1 MADHDIR
8 PSLTEAEPPGVDIVV
23 ELRAHAEE
31 LAKTWKEDSAEIVAM
46 RKAATTIVY
55 LREANRR
62 LIGELA
68 TANERLA
75 TGAEQFKAI
84 RAELAAL
91 QPDGE
96 AR

>member
-1 MADHDIR
+1 MADDIR
-8 PSLTEAEPPGVDIVV
+8 PSLTEAEPPAVDILDA
-23 ELRAHAEE
+23 LRGHIVD
-31 LAKTWKEDSAEIVAM
+31 LSRTWKDDAPELVDMARAI
-46 RKAATTIVY
+46 RDIVY
-55 LREANRR
+55 LREANQR

-75 TGAEQFKAI
+75 TGAEQF
-84 RAELAAL
+84 RALRVELAAL